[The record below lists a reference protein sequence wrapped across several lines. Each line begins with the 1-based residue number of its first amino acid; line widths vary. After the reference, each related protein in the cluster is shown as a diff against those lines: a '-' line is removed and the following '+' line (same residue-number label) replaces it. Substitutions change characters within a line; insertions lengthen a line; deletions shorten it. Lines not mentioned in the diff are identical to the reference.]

1 VHASIQRGK
10 AEKLS
15 SGFRLVWGRRPR
27 VDSAP
32 PIVSLRN
39 VVGEGLPT
47 AFVPVRSWRGLQ
59 CEFCRSVVTVI
70 LFLGAAKSGLC
81 CYTNHLIREFR
92 QS

>member
-1 VHASIQRGK
+1 MVASVQ
-10 AEKLS
+10 AEKATKPS
-15 SGFRLVWGRRPR
+15 SVLRFVGGRRPR

-47 AFVPVRSWRGLQ
+47 AFVPVQSWRGFQ
-59 CEFCRSVVTVI
+59 CEFCRRVVTVV
-70 LFLGAAKSGLC
+70 LFLCAAKSGLC

-92 QS
+92 NS